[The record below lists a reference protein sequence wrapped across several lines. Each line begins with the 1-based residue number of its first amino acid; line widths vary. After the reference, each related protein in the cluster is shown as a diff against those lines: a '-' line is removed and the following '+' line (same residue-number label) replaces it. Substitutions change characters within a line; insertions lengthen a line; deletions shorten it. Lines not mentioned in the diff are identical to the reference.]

1 MISCFVPSCAVS
13 SAVPEQQ
20 ISNVV
25 PLVPEAVLRMLLTVE
40 LLEMGLALAKIGTAD
55 VLEVMVELGTVVL
68 VVVVVIVVEGVLVK
82 GSVTVVGEVVVVVV
96 VVVVSASSNRV
107 VPTSSSIAIAPIK
120 HPKATQSDSC
130 FDASFYPKESN

>member
-1 MISCFVPSCAVS
+1 M
-13 SAVPEQQ
+13 
-20 ISNVV
+20 V

-55 VLEVMVELGTVVL
+55 VLEVVVELGTVVL

-82 GSVTVVGEVVVVVV
+82 GSVTVVGDVVVVV

-107 VPTSSSIAIAPIK
+107 APTSSSIAIARIK

-130 FDASFYPKESN
+130 FDASFYSKESN